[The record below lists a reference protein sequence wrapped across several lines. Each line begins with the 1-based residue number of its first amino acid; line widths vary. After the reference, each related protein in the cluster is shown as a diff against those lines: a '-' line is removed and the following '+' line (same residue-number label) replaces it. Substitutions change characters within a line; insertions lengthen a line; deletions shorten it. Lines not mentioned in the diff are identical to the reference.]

1 MYVLLTKQKRKKKKV
16 NNLSHLFTIPNY
28 KCKVL
33 LLLIVHS
40 RSLYVTGVIVYRGMT
55 YIYIIHTS
63 ILYIN
68 FSTSSD

>member
-1 MYVLLTKQKRKKKKV
+1 MYILLTKQTKKEKKV
-16 NNLSHLFTIPNY
+16 NNLSHIFIFPNY

-33 LLLIVHS
+33 LLLIVHY

>member
-1 MYVLLTKQKRKKKKV
+1 MYILLMKQKKKKKKV
-16 NNLSHLFTIPNY
+16 NNLSHLFTFLNY

-40 RSLYVTGVIVYRGMT
+40 RAFYGTGVIIYRGMT

-68 FSTSSD
+68 FSTPSD